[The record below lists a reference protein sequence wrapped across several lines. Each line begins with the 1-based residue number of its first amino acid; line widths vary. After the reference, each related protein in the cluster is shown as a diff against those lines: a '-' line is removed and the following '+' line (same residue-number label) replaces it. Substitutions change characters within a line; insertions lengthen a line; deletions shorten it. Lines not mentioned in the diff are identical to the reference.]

1 MQPIYVLYAALTVF
15 VVSLFLFL
23 FTRHLWNGLDARID
37 DSGTIGFSKMD
48 EANIRG
54 KFDLNR
60 AVLDKS
66 VARHDAQKSRLVKLE
81 RFFEADNFVG
91 VN

>member
-1 MQPIYVLYAALTVF
+1 MQSIYVLYSALAVF
-15 VVSLFLFL
+15 AFSLSLFLFIKY
-23 FTRHLWNGLDARID
+23 LWRGLDARID

-60 AVLDKS
+60 VVLDKS
-66 VARHDAQKSRLVKLE
+66 VARHDTQKARLVKLE
-81 RFFEADNFVG
+81 SVFEVDTFVG